1 MKLEFIVDAQLPVAL
16 AKAICDEGYK
26 AEHVARAL
34 RLDAEDT
41 EIWELT
47 KRESLVIVS
56 KDDDF
61 AKRSK
66 QVEDAPVVVWVR
78 VGNVRNKVLIDWF
91 RELLP
96 ELIALIKQGEVLIEV
111 R

>member
-1 MKLEFIVDAQLPVAL
+1 VTIEFIVDAQLPVAL
-16 AKAICDEGYK
+16 AKAICAEGYK

-34 RLDAEDT
+34 QLDAEDT
-41 EIWELT
+41 EIWELA
-47 KRESLVIVS
+47 KRDSLVIIS

-66 QVEDAPVVVWVR
+66 QVKAAPVVVWVR
-78 VGNVRNKVLIDWF
+78 VGNIRNKALIDWF
-91 RELLP
+91 RKLLP
-96 ELIALIKQGEVLIEV
+96 QVIELIKQGNVLIEI

>member
-1 MKLEFIVDAQLPVAL
+1 MKFIIDAQLPVAL
-16 AKAICDEGYK
+16 AKAMCSEGYE

-34 RLDAEDT
+34 QLDAEDT
-41 EIWELT
+41 QIWELA
-47 KRESLVIVS
+47 KCDNLVIIS

-66 QVEDAPVVVWVR
+66 QVADPPIIVWVR
-78 VGNVRNKVLIDWF
+78 VGNIRNKALIEWF
-91 RELLP
+91 SKLLP
-96 ELIALIKQGEVLIEV
+96 QIVELIEQGEKLIEI

>member
-1 MKLEFIVDAQLPVAL
+1 MKIEFIVDAQLPVAL

-34 RLDAEDT
+34 QLDAEDA
-41 EIWELT
+41 EIWELAG
-47 KRESLVIVS
+47 RESLVIIS

-61 AKRSK
+61 AKRLK
-66 QVEDAPVVVWVR
+66 QVKVAPVVVWVR

-96 ELIALIKQGEVLIEV
+96 QVVELINQGEVLIEI